1 MRNQL
6 LKRVGIKLISQIPM
20 ASEEFILIQQG
31 FRTSGASSKNYRRR
45 IQSSG
50 KDRANRPMFKRTT
63 ENLNSNN
70 SRNAPV
76 YLSYSPRLSLKVDW
90 MMTSSPYV
98 ESRVL
103 SSFSKTGRSEASNN
117 LSNNVET
124 KLYSNKWLNLFLQ

>member
-1 MRNQL
+1 M
-6 LKRVGIKLISQIPM
+6 
-20 ASEEFILIQQG
+20 IQQG

-50 KDRANRPMFKRTT
+50 KDRANRERTT

-76 YLSYSPRLSLKVDW
+76 YLRYSPRLSSKVDW
-90 MMTSSPYV
+90 MKTSSPYV
-98 ESRVL
+98 ESRVS

-117 LSNNVET
+117 VSQYIHNVET
-124 KLYSNKWLNLFLQ
+124 NLYSNKALNFSNLFENLFQKLAHSNRNK